1 MYFESKLT
9 LLFCWPVFFGLL
21 FWPRFSGVEA
31 TDYQG
36 RQASGRINQFLKH
49 WSISELPSAQ
59 QKDSSK
65 KISILLKTS
74 TSRDLP
80 PEITY
85 DSHYFNILEI
95 SK

>member
-65 KISILLKTS
+65 IIQPSFRVKKVSS
-74 TSRDLP
+74 
-80 PEITY
+80 E
-85 DSHYFNILEI
+85 FNSDIE
-95 SK
+95 SP